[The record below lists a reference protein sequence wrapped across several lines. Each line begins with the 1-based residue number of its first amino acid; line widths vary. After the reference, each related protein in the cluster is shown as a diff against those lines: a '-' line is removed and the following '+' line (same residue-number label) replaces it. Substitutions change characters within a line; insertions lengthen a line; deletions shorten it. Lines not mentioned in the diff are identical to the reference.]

1 MSNYYPPGREPMS
14 FNEPEAP
21 AKKKKRVFLWVFLAV
36 QVLFLVWII
45 GGVASG
51 SGDTTDCGTLSQQ
64 ACNDA
69 QNVGT
74 GIGVFFVI
82 VFWMM
87 VDFLLAVGYLIY
99 RIARR
104 P

>member
-1 MSNYYPPGREPMS
+1 MSNYYPPGSEPIS
-14 FNEPEAP
+14 FNEPSTP

-36 QVLFLVWII
+36 QLLFLVWII

-51 SGDTTDCGTLSQQ
+51 SGDATDCGTLSQQ